1 MGLRVRGV
9 GGLALLGCFPAPA
22 LSRRKREKD
31 GYGWGFVGG
40 PA

>member
-9 GGLALLGCFPAPA
+9 GGLALLVHFFTPA
-22 LSRRKREKD
+22 LFRREREKE
-31 GYGWGFVGG
+31 GYGWGFFGG

>member
-9 GGLALLGCFPAPA
+9 GGLALLGCFPIPA
-22 LSRRKREKD
+22 LFWRERGKD